1 MVYIKQEDGTQKKF
15 ACISCIKGHRSSK
28 CEHVDR
34 ELIEIKRKGRPVTQC
49 ERCRQLRKTKQMHL
63 KCECR
68 LKQKTLR
75 SIESRDSNLCLEFS
89 VFGRETS
96 FRNVILRGIL
106 TSRSS
111 DFTLTSLLGLIL
123 CTLVAFSLLT

>member
-75 SIESRDSNLCLEFS
+75 SIESRGTFS
-89 VFGRETS
+89 Y
-96 FRNVILRGIL
+96 
-106 TSRSS
+106 SR
-111 DFTLTSLLGLIL
+111 
-123 CTLVAFSLLT
+123 